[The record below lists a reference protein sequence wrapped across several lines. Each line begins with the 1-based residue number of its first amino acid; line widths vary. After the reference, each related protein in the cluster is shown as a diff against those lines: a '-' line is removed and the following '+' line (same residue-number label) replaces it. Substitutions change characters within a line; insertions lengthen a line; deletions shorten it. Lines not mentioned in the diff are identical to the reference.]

1 MEALALRLYIV
12 GAGGFGR
19 EIHEY
24 ALDARVAW
32 GGAPVWVAGFVDDNA
47 AALDGHDVAAR
58 VVARIDEV
66 APEADDRFVLAVGDP
81 RLRKRL
87 AQRLGERGARF
98 VSIVH
103 PSAYVAREVVIGDGV
118 VVGPLS
124 YVGPGAVLRDHVAIN
139 PQVAVAHDVK
149 LDRYAVLS
157 PMCAAN
163 GNVELGEGAFL
174 GTHAT
179 VLPGRRIGAWA
190 MVGAGALVNRDVAP
204 GEKCVGVPAR
214 VIGSVAPG

>member
-1 MEALALRLYIV
+1 MAYRLFIV

-32 GGAPVWVAGFVDDNA
+32 GGAALWVAGFIDDNPH
-47 AALDGHDVAAR
+47 ALDGHDVAAQ
-58 VVARIDEV
+58 VVSTVAEV
-66 APEADDRFVLAVGDP
+66 VPEEADRFVIAVGDP

-87 AQRLGERGARF
+87 ATQLTGRGARF

-124 YVGPGAVLRDHVAIN
+124 YVGPGAHLADHVAVN
-139 PQVAVAHDVK
+139 PQVAVAHDVQVG
-149 LDRYAVLS
+149 RFAVFS

-163 GNVELGEGAFL
+163 GNVVLEEGAFL

-179 VLPGRRIGAWA
+179 VLPSRRIGAWA
-190 MVGAGALVNRDVAP
+190 YVGAGTLVNRDVAP
-204 GEKCVGVPAR
+204 GAKVVGIPGR
-214 VIGSVAPG
+214 VIGTVLPG